1 MFTLSWR
8 FHLFCFE
15 FLGTIEAITLNPN
28 VEASAESPWIF
39 DGMVLFNKMRKIDAE
54 TFGKVSE
61 YLLKK
66 RMKSSSTVYF
76 VIDQYVVSSIKSF
89 ERACRAPQSGTI
101 RVRID
106 TKDQFRPKQWSKYL
120 RDADN
125 KEELVAFLLRDW
137 QSSRFFPLL
146 ARKTLYVNYRSF
158 FFKLTCDGEEVY
170 WSLKT

>member
-15 FLGTIEAITLNPN
+15 FLGTIEGITLNPN

-39 DGMVLFNKMRKIDAE
+39 DGMVLFNKMRKIDHE

-66 RMKSSSTVYF
+66 IMKSSSTVYL
-76 VIDQYVVSSIKSF
+76 VTDQYVVGSIKSL
-89 ERACRAPQSGTI
+89 ERAFRATQSGTI

-106 TKDQFRPKQWSKYL
+106 RRDQFRPKQWSKYL
-120 RDADN
+120 RDADS
-125 KEELVAFLLRDW
+125 KEELVALLLRDW
-137 QSSRFFPLL
+137 QSSWFFLLL
-146 ARKTLYVNYRSF
+146 ARKTLYVNYLSC
-158 FFKLTCDGEEVY
+158 FFKLTCDSEEVY
-170 WSLKT
+170 SSLKI

>member
-89 ERACRAPQSGTI
+89 ERACRAYQSGTI

-125 KEELVAFLLRDW
+125 KENWLH
-137 QSSRFFPLL
+137 FF
-146 ARKTLYVNYRSF
+146 
-158 FFKLTCDGEEVY
+158 
-170 WSLKT
+170 